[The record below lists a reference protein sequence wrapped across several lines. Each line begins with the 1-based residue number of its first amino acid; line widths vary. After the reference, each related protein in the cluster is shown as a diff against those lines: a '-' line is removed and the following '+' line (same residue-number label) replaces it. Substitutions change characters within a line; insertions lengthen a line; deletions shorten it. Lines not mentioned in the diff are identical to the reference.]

1 MASPNRPL
9 SPHLQVYRPMYTMML
24 SILHRATGVAL
35 SGSLL
40 LLAAWL
46 LALASGADCYAWI
59 ARLLG
64 SPLGWLVLAAVL
76 AAFWYHF
83 CTGIRH
89 LVFDTGRCLE
99 KREARLSARV
109 AIVAVVVLTGASL
122 LAMLHF
128 GGRP

>member
-1 MASPNRPL
+1 MASNLRPL
-9 SPHLQVYRPMYTMML
+9 SPHLQVYRTMYTMAL

-46 LALASGADCYAWI
+46 LALASGAPCYGWVA
-59 ARLLG
+59 ALLG
-64 SPLGWLVLAAVL
+64 SPLGLLVLAGVL

-89 LVFDTGRCLE
+89 LVFDTGHCLE
-99 KREARLSARV
+99 KRQARLSARV
-109 AIVAVVVLTGASL
+109 VIVAVVILTGARL
-122 LAMLHF
+122 LALLHR
-128 GGRP
+128 GGYV

>member
-1 MASPNRPL
+1 MASPDRPL
-9 SPHLQVYRPMYTMML
+9 SPHLQIYRPQYTMML
-24 SILHRATGVAL
+24 SILHRGTGVTLSAAL
-35 SGSLL
+35 V

-46 LALASGADCYAWI
+46 VALAAGEGCYAWV
-59 ARLLG
+59 AWLLG
-64 SPLGWLVLAAVL
+64 SWLGWLVLAGVL

-99 KREARLSARV
+99 KAEARLSARV
-109 AIVAVVVLTGASL
+109 AVVAVVVLVGASL

-128 GGRP
+128 GG

>member
-1 MASPNRPL
+1 M
-9 SPHLQVYRPMYTMML
+9 
-24 SILHRATGVAL
+24 
-35 SGSLL
+35 
-40 LLAAWL
+40 
-46 LALASGADCYAWI
+46 
-59 ARLLG
+59 
-64 SPLGWLVLAAVL
+64 LAAVL

>member
-1 MASPNRPL
+1 MASPDRPL
-9 SPHLQVYRPMYTMML
+9 SPHLQVYKTQYTMAL

-35 SGSLL
+35 SQSLL

-46 LALASGADCYAWI
+46 VALAAGAGCYAWV
-59 ARLLG
+59 AALLG
-64 SPLGWLVLAAVL
+64 SWFGWLVLGGVL

-89 LVFDTGRCLE
+89 LVFDTGACLE
-99 KREARLSARV
+99 KKQARQSARV
-109 AIVAVVVLTGASL
+109 AIVAIVVLVGASL

-128 GGRP
+128 GG

>member
-1 MASPNRPL
+1 MASPDRPL
-9 SPHLQVYRPMYTMML
+9 SPHLQVYRTQYTMLL

-35 SGSLL
+35 SASLV

-46 LALASGADCYAWI
+46 LALACGADCYRWVV
-59 ARLLG
+59 LVLG
-64 SPLGWLVLAAVL
+64 SWFGWLVLAGVL
-76 AAFWYHF
+76 TAFWYHF

-89 LVFDTGRCLE
+89 LLFDTGRCLE

-109 AIVAVVVLTGASL
+109 VIVAVVVLVGASL

-128 GGRP
+128 GG

>member
-1 MASPNRPL
+1 MASPDRPL
-9 SPHLQVYRPMYTMML
+9 SPHLQVYRTQYTMAL

-35 SGSLL
+35 TGSLA

-46 LALASGADCYAWI
+46 VALAAGASCYAWVAAI
-59 ARLLG
+59 LG
-64 SPLGWLVLAAVL
+64 SWFGWLVLAAVL
-76 AAFWYHF
+76 GAFWYHF

-99 KREARLSARV
+99 KKEARLSARV
-109 AIVAVVVLTGASL
+109 AIVAVIVLVGASL

-128 GGRP
+128 GG

>member
-1 MASPNRPL
+1 MASTQRPL
-9 SPHLQVYRPMYTMML
+9 SPHLQVYRTMYTMAL

-35 SGSLL
+35 SGALL

-46 LALASGADCYAWI
+46 VALASGADCYAWV

-99 KREARLSARV
+99 KREARLTARLV
-109 AIVAVVVLTGASL
+109 IFAVVVLTGASV
-122 LAMLHF
+122 LAMLHM
-128 GGRP
+128 GGVV

>member
-1 MASPNRPL
+1 MASPERPL
-9 SPHLQVYRPMYTMML
+9 SPHLQVYKTQYTMAL

-35 SGSLL
+35 SLSLV
-40 LLAAWL
+40 LLAAWRV
-46 LALASGADCYAWI
+46 ALAAGADCYGWVA
-59 ARLLG
+59 AVLG
-64 SPLGWLVLAAVL
+64 SWFGWLVLAGVL

-99 KREARLSARV
+99 KKEARLSARV
-109 AIVAVVVLTGASL
+109 AIIAIVLLVGASL

-128 GGRP
+128 GG

>member
-1 MASPNRPL
+1 MASPERPL
-9 SPHLQVYRPMYTMML
+9 SPHLQVYKTQYTMAL

-35 SGSLL
+35 SASLV

-46 LALASGADCYAWI
+46 VALAAGPDGYRLVAA
-59 ARLLG
+59 LLG
-64 SPLGWLVLAAVL
+64 SWFGWLVMAGVL

-99 KREARLSARV
+99 KKDARLSARIAII
-109 AIVAVVVLTGASL
+109 AIVTLVGASL

-128 GGRP
+128 GG

>member
-1 MASPNRPL
+1 MASPERPL
-9 SPHLQVYRPMYTMML
+9 SPHLQVYRLQYTMAL

-35 SGSLL
+35 SAALL

-46 LALASGADCYAWI
+46 LALASGADCYGWVA
-59 ARLLG
+59 ALLG
-64 SPLGWLVLAAVL
+64 SWFGWLVLAGVL

-83 CTGIRH
+83 CTGVRH

-109 AIVAVVVLTGASL
+109 AIVMIVVLVGASL

-128 GGRP
+128 GG

>member
-1 MASPNRPL
+1 MASSDRPL
-9 SPHLQVYRPMYTMML
+9 SPHLQVYKTQYTMAL

-35 SGSLL
+35 SLSLV

-46 LALASGADCYAWI
+46 LALAAGADCYRWVA
-59 ARLLG
+59 ALLG
-64 SPLGWLVLAAVL
+64 SWFGWLVLAGVL

-99 KREARLSARV
+99 KKEARQSARV
-109 AIVAVVVLTGASL
+109 AIVAIVVLVGASL

-128 GGRP
+128 GG